1 MRTSDVNRI
10 IVEMIHNVKGEY
22 MISDMELDFAER
34 DALECADRFL
44 NGWQDWNEDEVLK
57 MACDHTGD
65 DYDLAWLMTRVLFG
79 PAVVYLST
87 GKSV

>member
-1 MRTSDVNRI
+1 MSY
-10 IVEMIHNVKGEY
+10 E
-22 MISDMELDFAER
+22 ISPMEFVFAEQ
-34 DALECADRFL
+34 DALECAARFI

-57 MACDHTGD
+57 MACDHAGH
-65 DYDLAWLMTRVLFG
+65 DYDFAWLMTRVLFG